1 MLGKIDSLLNVMFGW
16 GESSKLYFL
25 IDRRFHPEWMPEP
38 SNDEPVPSLAGLS
51 NHELK
56 KVFIGMY
63 NTTGVWDRKT

>member
-1 MLGKIDSLLNVMFGW
+1 
-16 GESSKLYFL
+16 
-25 IDRRFHPEWMPEP
+25 MPEP

-63 NTTGVWDRKT
+63 NTSQDKEIGVWDRKT